1 LEGTFIDVF
10 DSEATKIKNI
20 HFLAQ
25 GTIYPDV
32 IESSGSESKKQ
43 GLLSPIIMLVALPD
57 EMEMDLVEPLRDLFK
72 DEVRRMGVEL
82 GLSAEMLNRHPFPG
96 PWSWSQNTW

>member
-1 LEGTFIDVF
+1 
-10 DSEATKIKNI
+10 
-20 HFLAQ
+20 
-25 GTIYPDV
+25 
-32 IESSGSESKKQ
+32 
-43 GLLSPIIMLVALPD
+43 MLVALPD

-96 PWSWSQNTW
+96 PGLGVYEYLVRLLKKKPAS